1 MGKGIKEEAR
11 AQELE
16 PVSLSELIHQHV
28 RAAIE
33 TPVHEE
39 LRAALRTSPYERRDV
54 RRGYRNGVRERTLT
68 GPTGPVALT
77 LPRAT
82 LFSGAGNV
90 REWTSRIVP
99 RYQRRIP
106 EVNEALIATYLA
118 GGNTRR
124 IRGAL
129 QPLLKA
135 APLSKS
141 AVSRVIATLKGG
153 LEAWRTHSLTD
164 LDVIYV
170 YLDGFALRV
179 RSAGKVVS
187 VPVLGVVAVLN
198 DGRKQLLALD
208 LCGGESF
215 AAWKGCLDDLAARG
229 LRAPVLCIVD
239 GNAGLRHAISLVWP
253 QAAVQRCCVHKLPNL
268 ERKAPKHALAAIRDD
283 FHRIVYA
290 ASADVARGTYTAFE
304 RTWGKRCPG
313 VVTSL
318 REGGDEL
325 LTFFHFPRVQWKTL
339 RTTNVIERLHEEF
352 RRRGKTQGS
361 LPGEDAAL
369 ILLFS
374 LVASGQIRL
383 RRIDGWRKIAAVL
396 SQHTAVVA
404 A

>member
-1 MGKGIKEEAR
+1 MGKGISKPVEAH
-11 AQELE
+11 ELE

-28 RAAIE
+28 RVAIE
-33 TPVHEE
+33 TAVHEE
-39 LRAALRTSPYERRDV
+39 LRAALGANPYERRDV

-82 LFSGAGNV
+82 LFSGVGDAK
-90 REWTSRIVP
+90 EWTSSIVP
-99 RYQRRIP
+99 RYQRRMP
-106 EVNEALIATYLA
+106 EVNEAVVATYLA

-141 AVSRVIATLKGG
+141 AVSRVVATLKDG
-153 LEAWRTHSLTD
+153 LEAWRTRSLAD

-187 VPVLGVVAVLN
+187 VPVLGVIGVFP
-198 DGRKQLLALD
+198 DGHKHLLALD

-215 AAWKGCLDDLAARG
+215 AAWKGCLDDLVARG
-229 LRAPVLCIVD
+229 LRAPVLTIID
-239 GNAGLRHAISLVWP
+239 GNAGLRRAVGLAWP
-253 QAAVQRCCVHKLPNL
+253 RAAVQRCCVHKLRNL
-268 ERKAPKHALAAIRDD
+268 ARKAPKHALAEIRDD

-290 ASADVARGTYTAFE
+290 ANADTARTAYAAFE
-304 RTWGKRCPG
+304 RTWSKRCPG

-325 LTFFHFPRVQWKTL
+325 LTFFRFPRAQWKTL
-339 RTTNVIERLHEEF
+339 RTTNTIERLHEEF
-352 RRRGKTQGS
+352 RRRVKTQGS
-361 LPGEDAAL
+361 LPTEDAAL
-369 ILLFS
+369 VLLFS
-374 LVASGQIRL
+374 LVASGQIKL
-383 RRIDGWRKIAAVL
+383 RRIDGWRKIATVL
-396 SQHTAVVA
+396 SQHTAVA

>member
-1 MGKGIKEEAR
+1 MGKGISQSVGAH
-11 AQELE
+11 ELE
-16 PVSLSELIHQHV
+16 PVSLSTLIHQHV

-33 TPVHEE
+33 TAVHEE
-39 LRAALRTSPYERRDV
+39 LRAALGTSPYERRDV
-54 RRGYRNGVRERTLT
+54 RRGYRNGIRERTLT
-68 GPTGPVALT
+68 GPTGPVALA

-82 LFSGAGNV
+82 LFRGLGAQ
-90 REWTSRIVP
+90 EWTSSIVP
-99 RYQRRIP
+99 RYQRRMP
-106 EVNEALIATYLA
+106 EVNEAVIATYLA

-141 AVSRVIATLKGG
+141 AVSRVIATLKDG
-153 LEAWRTHSLTD
+153 LEVWRTRSLVD
-164 LDVIYV
+164 LDVIYI

-179 RSAGKVVS
+179 RSGGTVVS
-187 VPVLGVVAVLN
+187 TPVLGVVGVLP
-198 DGRKQLLALD
+198 DGGKHLLALE

-215 AAWKGCLDDLAARG
+215 AAWNGCLDDLGARG
-229 LRAPVLCIVD
+229 LRAPVLAIID
-239 GNAGLRHAISLVWP
+239 GNAGLRRAVGLVWP
-253 QAAVQRCCVHKLPNL
+253 RAAVQRCCVHKLRNL
-268 ERKAPKHALAAIRDD
+268 ERKAPKHALADIRDD

-290 ASADVARGTYTAFE
+290 TNADAARTAYAVFE
-304 RTWGKRCPG
+304 RTWAKRCSG

-325 LTFFHFPRVQWKTL
+325 LTFFRFPKPQWKTL
-339 RTTNVIERLHEEF
+339 RTTNTIERLHEEF
-352 RRRGKTQGS
+352 RRRVKTQGS
-361 LPGEDAAL
+361 LPTEDAAL
-369 ILLFS
+369 VLLFS

-396 SQHTAVVA
+396 SQHTAVA